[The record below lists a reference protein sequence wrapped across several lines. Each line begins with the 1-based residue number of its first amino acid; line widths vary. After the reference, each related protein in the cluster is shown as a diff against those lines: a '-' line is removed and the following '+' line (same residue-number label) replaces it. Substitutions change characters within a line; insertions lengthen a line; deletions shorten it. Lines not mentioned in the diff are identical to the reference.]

1 MLTPDLA
8 QYDPRNIKRTDTF
21 SSARSHAGPSRQPKL
36 VMGAAASTQSQ
47 TFGQRLN
54 GATSRSAARG
64 KAAVDSSVLS
74 TRRNADGGMEM
85 SFIPSGKARRDD
97 AEEQDEYSGGT
108 KRAERNK
115 KIERF
120 GAGMEKGQMDEEE
133 TSGRGG
139 RTQRRHV
146 GRSASKNAFR
156 RR

>member
-1 MLTPDLA
+1 
-8 QYDPRNIKRTDTF
+8 
-21 SSARSHAGPSRQPKL
+21 
-36 VMGAAASTQSQ
+36 
-47 TFGQRLN
+47 
-54 GATSRSAARG
+54 
-64 KAAVDSSVLS
+64 
-74 TRRNADGGMEM
+74 MEM

-120 GAGMEKGQMDEEE
+120 GAGMEKGQMDEE